1 MSKSQQINVNTF
13 TKIIIGDIFVRVP
26 NMINHNNHL
35 IIKSNGLFE
44 LIDPQ
49 CNHFNRIKP
58 YYYCTNCQQKYIIDS
73 DYTELAKQGAVMIQ
87 AVGKN
92 PAEYSKLRSMGYT
105 VNKKDNLSDKQRQE
119 ILRTIYINDI
129 MTKEEIL
136 NYLNLFI
143 WKSAR
148 MTEAVEKW
156 QSDIKYINTLR
167 K

>member
-1 MSKSQQINVNTF
+1 MNEYNINTS
-13 TKIIIGDIFVRVP
+13 TKINIGDLFVRVP
-26 NMINHNNHL
+26 NMINHNNH
-35 IIKSNGLFE
+35 IVVKSNGLFE
-44 LIDPQ
+44 LIDSR

-58 YYYCTNCQQKYIIDS
+58 YYYCTNCQCKYILDN

-87 AVGKN
+87 AVGN
-92 PAEYSKLRSMGYT
+92 SPAEYSKLRSMGYT
-105 VNKKDNLSDKQRQE
+105 VNKKDNLSDNQRRE
-119 ILRTIYINDI
+119 ILRTIYLNNI

-148 MTEAVEKW
+148 MKDAVEKW
-156 QSDIKYINTLR
+156 QADIEYIKMLR